1 MSQWGKL
8 DNYALAAQITASLNS
23 NLVSANNTV
32 FSNVNVQPGYA
43 ILIDNVA
50 YRIETINTSA
60 NTLTLDKV
68 FTSANVTTT
77 AAYIKQ
83 SPKDLT
89 TYGWAVS
96 NAGVHV
102 ANVANKRTVYGIDR
116 VEANVAGNKANGF
129 SQPGWTYFH
138 TYTTTQGS
146 VRKKAEVLVAMSKN
160 FNANATNALFADAN
174 DNTIIRNS

>member
-8 DNYALAAQITASLNS
+8 DKYALVGQVTANLNS
-23 NLVSANNTV
+23 TTVRANNTI

-50 YRIETINTSA
+50 YRIESVNTSA

-68 FTSANVTTT
+68 FTSANLNTTV
-77 AAYIKQ
+77 AYIKQ
-83 SPKDLT
+83 SPKDLF
-89 TYGWAVS
+89 TYGQAVS

-102 ANVANKRTVYGIDR
+102 ANVVNKRTVYGVDR
-116 VEANVAGNKANGF
+116 NEANIAGNKANGF
-129 SQPGWTYFH
+129 SQPGWTHFY

-160 FNANATNALFADAN
+160 FNANATNALFTDASD
-174 DNTIIRNS
+174 DNVVRNS